1 MPTILLD
8 TVVAFVLVGE
18 AVILSLIKVP
28 KAGVA
33 VVLFVTIFV
42 LVFLHVV

>member
-8 TVVAFVLVGE
+8 TVVAFILVGE

-28 KAGVA
+28 KAGIA
-33 VVLFVTIFV
+33 GVLFVTIFV
-42 LVFLHVV
+42 LVFLHIV